1 MDNTILNKLP
11 DTFKDKLK
19 GLGVRKTSKMIHQ
32 LVKQYKILWN
42 TLSREGQEMFA
53 AELASLRGRVDAL
66 PLQQSSAHLPVL
78 SVLFL
83 FPLSEVKPR

>member
-1 MDNTILNKLP
+1 MKTNNNILNKLP

-32 LVKQYKILWN
+32 LVKEYKILWN

-53 AELASLRGRVDAL
+53 ADPSTPIEKFNRADR
-66 PLQQSSAHLPVL
+66 SAIQHFEEMMAEWL
-78 SVLFL
+78 
-83 FPLSEVKPR
+83 E